1 MAAKIWKL
9 FILKVKNVIQV
20 TMAYTYQRHV
30 LSRFQQNTFR
40 NIKMLL
46 DLIINISMLGIQAK
60 QEKITS
66 QLLNAL
72 LHLFLTNLVS

>member
-1 MAAKIWKL
+1 
-9 FILKVKNVIQV
+9 
-20 TMAYTYQRHV
+20 
-30 LSRFQQNTFR
+30 
-40 NIKMLL
+40 MLL

-72 LHLFLTNLVS
+72 HHLSLTNQAN